1 MDRASRNAESRM
13 LKIIVQ
19 HLQLQHRMKAD
30 AIADQTGLA
39 VTVVQSYM
47 AEADNGRRPFPSLVD
62 RDARIA
68 AAASRRNEMGFR
80 ELPEP
85 VEKEYH
91 YSSAEL
97 PIGPPEE

>member
-13 LKIIVQ
+13 LKIMVQ
-19 HLQLQHRMKAD
+19 HLHLQHRMKAD

-39 VTVVQSYM
+39 LTVVQSYLD
-47 AEADNGRRPFPSLVD
+47 EVDNGRRPFPNLD
-62 RDARIA
+62 IDARIA
-68 AAASRRNEMGFR
+68 EAASRRNEMGFR

-85 VEKEYH
+85 VEREYH